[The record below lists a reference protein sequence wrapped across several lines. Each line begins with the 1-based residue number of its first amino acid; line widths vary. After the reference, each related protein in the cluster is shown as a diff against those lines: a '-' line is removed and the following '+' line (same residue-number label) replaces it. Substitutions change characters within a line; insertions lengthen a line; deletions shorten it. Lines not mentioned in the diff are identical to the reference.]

1 LQALVGQVLLRRTKD
16 SKDLNGK
23 RLVDLPSIEYFEAK
37 VSLDEETRTLY
48 DEILRVSTEAFIAG
62 QVSTIVGP

>member
-1 LQALVGQVLLRRTKD
+1 MQALVGQVLLRRTKD